1 MKQIFKDFK
10 EGRDFKVE
18 FGRYFKAINLLNEL
32 NRGPRVRC
40 AFGNVSF
47 LILLTAILETV
58 EITSLLPLPGH
69 IYSPFRYRLCIMELK
84 IHQLRAQFV
93 KSDMPGW
100 RNCAMHKRLKQTE
113 K

>member
-1 MKQIFKDFK
+1 M
-10 EGRDFKVE
+10 
-18 FGRYFKAINLLNEL
+18 LNEL

-58 EITSLLPLPGH
+58 EITSPLPLPGH

-93 KSDMPGW
+93 KSDMPGGIVQ
-100 RNCAMHKRLKQTE
+100 RTKGLNKLKSKNPIVKPDQ